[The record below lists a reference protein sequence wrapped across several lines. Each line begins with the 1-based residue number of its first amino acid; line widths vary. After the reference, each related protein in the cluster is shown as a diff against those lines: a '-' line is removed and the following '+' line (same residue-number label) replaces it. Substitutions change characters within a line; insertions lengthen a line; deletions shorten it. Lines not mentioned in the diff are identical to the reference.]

1 LRIAES
7 TLALGN
13 IGCRPCAIFLP
24 SKRAK
29 KIALYP
35 KKYRAKLKNFLG
47 NFSPTFQPRMEN
59 FLARNEMKISLVS
72 FSLSAE
78 VFF

>member
-7 TLALGN
+7 TLALGD
-13 IGCRPCAIFLP
+13 IGYRSSEFFLP
-24 SKRAK
+24 LNRTK
-29 KIALYP
+29 KITLYP

-47 NFSPTFQPRMEN
+47 NFSPTFQPRMEKI
-59 FLARNEMKISLVS
+59 LARNEMKISLVS

-78 VFF
+78 GFF

>member
-1 LRIAES
+1 LHNFS
-7 TLALGN
+7 PFQTG
-13 IGCRPCAIFLP
+13 
-24 SKRAK
+24 KK

-47 NFSPTFQPRMEN
+47 NFSPTFQPRMEKI
-59 FLARNEMKISLVS
+59 LARNEMKISLVS

-78 VFF
+78 GFF